1 MAKGSLRAGG
11 IPSRYALTAVWPRL
25 GRALIVRAVRG
36 QRQPLPADTPLLD
49 CIRHSGR
56 VGKQHDELYDRQ
68 SAIERR
74 IIDTPATSVGGLAV
88 KLRLLAYT
96 EFPYKGLPDL
106 HRTPAKDTDFKGIIE
121 AWRET
126 SGLFWDDELLIG
138 TLRDAERL
146 GGAP

>member
-1 MAKGSLRAGG
+1 MTAPDPVVTLFAKWGG
-11 IPSRYALTAVWPRL
+11 FQDEAEALGKSDPE
-25 GRALIVRAVRG
+25 G
-36 QRQPLPADTPLLD
+36 ADP
-49 CIRHSGR
+49 R
-56 VGKQHDELYDRQ
+56 VGKKHDELYDRQ
-68 SAIERR
+68 SAIERQ
-74 IIDTPATSVGGLAV
+74 IIDTPATSVGGVAV
-88 KLRLLAYT
+88 KLRLLAYM

-146 GGAP
+146 GGAPSGG